1 MEAHRMNTFGKTLLS
16 RKRCKGGKM
25 YKKERQNYKASSE
38 NLVIL
43 EEPTESSRLSAYACT
58 VD

>member
-1 MEAHRMNTFGKTLLS
+1 MNTFGKTLLS